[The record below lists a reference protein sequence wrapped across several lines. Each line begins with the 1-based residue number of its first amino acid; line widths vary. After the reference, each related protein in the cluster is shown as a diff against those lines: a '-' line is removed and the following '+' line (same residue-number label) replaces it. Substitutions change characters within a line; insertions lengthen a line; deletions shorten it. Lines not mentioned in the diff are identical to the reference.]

1 MLKFVTYTVHKEQS
15 MSRCSVHVVY
25 HKPTL
30 CESLARAKILQSECK
45 YPETKYQVVKR
56 LHVLLRST
64 LAAICLRLLAISC
77 GGLVAICTIGHKTRQ
92 NVSCYNSSAG
102 NHVWLRRFWILEV
115 RNLGEICQK
124 FQWQKR
130 SLSKLE
136 TNRSLKCLHGMMLE
150 TRLIH

>member
-1 MLKFVTYTVHKEQS
+1 MLKFVTYTVHNVQS

-25 HKPTL
+25 QKPTL

-92 NVSCYNSSAG
+92 NVSCYVPVDICTIVAPETMCDYGGSEY
-102 NHVWLRRFWILEV
+102 LR
-115 RNLGEICQK
+115 
-124 FQWQKR
+124 
-130 SLSKLE
+130 
-136 TNRSLKCLHGMMLE
+136 
-150 TRLIH
+150 